1 LTQRE
6 ILHLAM
12 LEIRLKRIHIFVP
25 ELLKFLRQTGAG
37 SLVWSGAVRDNRPV
51 LGNPRQ
57 VLFEFL

>member
-1 LTQRE
+1 
-6 ILHLAM
+6 M